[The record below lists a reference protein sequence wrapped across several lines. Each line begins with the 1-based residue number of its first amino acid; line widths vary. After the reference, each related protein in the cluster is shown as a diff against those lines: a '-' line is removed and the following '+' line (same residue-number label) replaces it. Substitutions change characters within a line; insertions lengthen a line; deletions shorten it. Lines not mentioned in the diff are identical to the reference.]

1 MYLSEMNCNDHLGLI
16 YSIIYDF
23 WIYLGLILVR
33 NIIKNIKCH
42 LLNYVQEAY
51 QMLFYASFI
60 I

>member
-1 MYLSEMNCNDHLGLI
+1 MYHLGLI

-23 WIYLGLILVR
+23 WLYLGLILVR

-42 LLNYVQEAY
+42 LLSYVQEAY
-51 QMLFYASFI
+51 QMLFYACFI